1 LWTPAFA
8 GVTGLG
14 LFTILSKFIDGN
26 SEIFE
31 FEESGQKLS
40 LEKMMSLPV
49 LTLEIEATLLV
60 IPTQHIKSIEV
71 SPVPMKLP
79 EDLIRKV
86 RRIKKKN
93 LM

>member
-1 LWTPAFA
+1 MKTSRTYTLT
-8 GVTGLG
+8 V
-14 LFTILSKFIDGN
+14 KFIDGN
-26 SEIFE
+26 SETFE

-49 LTLEIEATLLV
+49 LTLEIAETLLV

-71 SPVPMKLP
+71 SPVPMNLP
-79 EDLIRKV
+79 EDLIRKA
-86 RRIKKKN
+86 RRIQKKS

>member
-1 LWTPAFA
+1 MNTSKTYTLT
-8 GVTGLG
+8 V
-14 LFTILSKFIDGN
+14 KFIDGN

-49 LTLEIEATLLV
+49 LTLELNKTLLV
-60 IPTQHIKSIEV
+60 IPTTHIKSIEV
-71 SPVPMKLP
+71 SPVPGKLP
-79 EDLIRKV
+79 GGLIRQA
-86 RRIKKKN
+86 RRAQKKN

>member
-1 LWTPAFA
+1 
-8 GVTGLG
+8 LG

-49 LTLEIEATLLV
+49 LTLEIEETLLV
-60 IPTQHIKSIEV
+60 IPTQHIKSIDV
-71 SPVPMKLP
+71 APVPMNLP
-79 EDLIRKV
+79 EDLIRKA